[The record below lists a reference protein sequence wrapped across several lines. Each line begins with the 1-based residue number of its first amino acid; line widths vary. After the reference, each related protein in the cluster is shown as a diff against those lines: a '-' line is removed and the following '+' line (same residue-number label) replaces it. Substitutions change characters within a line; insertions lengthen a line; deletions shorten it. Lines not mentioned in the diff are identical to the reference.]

1 MVVTAS
7 GPTLKITSKAL
18 NPAVAASLLCA
29 TCFTISPLGTPRYSA
44 ICPVS
49 GSTIAPT
56 FSVGPQIGMWNIPGS
71 GASPPPGNTPIPGAC
86 ANTSPLFPSLFQT
99 SCAMAR

>member
-1 MVVTAS
+1 
-7 GPTLKITSKAL
+7 LRITSKAL

-56 FSVGPQIGMWNIPGS
+56 FSVLPKIGMWNIPGS
-71 GASPPPGNTPIPGAC
+71 ERVATAGQHAHPGAC
-86 ANTSPLFPSLFQT
+86 ANTSPSLPILFQT
-99 SCAMAR
+99 SCSITRAIHQLH